1 MSTGAANDDAAT
13 PTVWAVVLDDVEYQV
28 QDLAVGV
35 LARIA
40 KEEQVI
46 WTIVVDAP
54 LSDLAVA
61 ERVVRSVAAAN
72 GATVPEVITARDLL
86 PYFKLVADDVPQ
98 PREVKSDSPLSAGAG
113 ASTDG

>member
-1 MSTGAANDDAAT
+1 MSTGAAEVDASS
-13 PTVWAVVLDDVEYQV
+13 PMVWAVVLDEVEYQV
-28 QDLAVGV
+28 QDLSVGV

-40 KEEQVI
+40 KDEQVI

-61 ERVVRSVAAAN
+61 ERVVRAVAAAN
-72 GATVPEVITARDLL
+72 GATVPDVITARELL

-98 PREVKSDSPLSAGAG
+98 PREVKSDGPLSPGDEGSTAG
-113 ASTDG
+113 